1 MKDRPRTLV
10 LVATGVLILLI
21 ISGTI
26 LLGYALYWGLT
37 YFLGHQPSISLPLA
51 VRLLGM
57 ILLVAGFT
65 VLLDVLRYRRPL
77 DILVSTSETFT
88 KMITRKPL
96 AVKTVRT
103 EPFIPKGPYVY
114 VRNPMYFG
122 VVTIPFGLGLFLSS
136 TPLLLW
142 GLVVT
147 CWFWFYEIPFEEKEL
162 QALFGDTYTDYRRQV
177 PKLFPYGK
185 KYRPHD
191 APATLA
197 RTSVGKQN

>member
-1 MKDRPRTLV
+1 MAKTIV
-10 LVATGVLILLI
+10 LSLTVLLILLI

-26 LLGYALYWGLT
+26 LLGYTIYWRLT
-37 YFLGHQPSISLPLA
+37 FILGYPPSIGLPLI
-51 VRLLGM
+51 VRIPGLIFLATGLGM
-57 ILLVAGFT
+57 
-65 VLLDVLRYRRPL
+65 LLDVLRYRRPV
-77 DILVSTSETFT
+77 DILVSTSATFT

-96 AVKTVRT
+96 EEKTVRT

-122 VVTIPFGLGLFLSS
+122 VVTIPFGLGLLLSS

-162 QALFGDTYTDYRRQV
+162 QALFGETYGEYRRQV

-185 KYRPHD
+185 KYRPIK
-191 APATLA
+191 P
-197 RTSVGKQN
+197 KQV